1 MMDLE
6 LSVRSSRPLLRQ
18 AATLTTLLT
27 DLQSESM
34 YSSNLDELS
43 AFILAEL
50 GAYLN
55 ALNHE
60 GVEHTT
66 AYKASYILCSAF
78 DDVFTAK
85 RLFSGNLRGFLLQQH
100 NVPGALSQLF
110 EYCDEC
116 SRNLSPGN
124 ADLAILLYLILELG
138 YQGKHLGHP
147 DAEAIVSVHK
157 QKLLSALGQQ
167 MHRRPAATAAATA
180 ATQAPS
186 RARAPLW
193 TLASLALMIG
203 AATYTATN
211 LFFEKKFVAVE
222 AAITHFIEHA
232 DRK

>member
-1 MMDLE
+1 MDLD

-116 SRNLSPGN
+116 ARNLNQDN
-124 ADLAILLYLILELG
+124 ADLAILLYMILELG

-147 DAEAIVSVHK
+147 DAAAIVSVHK

-167 MHRRPAATAAATA
+167 MHRRPKPVATVLAP
-180 ATQAPS
+180 QASS
-186 RARAPLW
+186 RALPPLW
-193 TLASLALMIG
+193 TLASVALLIG
-203 AATYTATN
+203 VGTYTATN

-222 AAITHFIEHA
+222 AAITHFIKHA